1 MVAMQAVAEDP
12 TTASLL
18 GINADRFIVLTFYQQ
33 FSSHWDLVGSVVLP
47 DHTSVFWVEG
57 SSGNR
62 TGRFRQYSWYGA
74 RRFVDWAG

>member
-1 MVAMQAVAEDP
+1 VSIAGP
-12 TTASLL
+12 YFGISL
-18 GINADRFIVLTFYQQ
+18 
-33 FSSHWDLVGSVVLP
+33 
-47 DHTSVFWVEG
+47 VEG